1 MGNIRTNFIKNM
13 SRDLLEKYPDRLST
27 DFKENKEFLKKVI
40 DSKTN
45 RNKVAGY
52 IVSLKKNKK

>member
-13 SRDLLEKYPDRLST
+13 SRDLLEKYPDRLGT

-40 DSKTN
+40 DSKST

-52 IVSLKKNKK
+52 IISLKKNKK